1 MYIYWLQLKWLE
13 PDLINLQEVE
23 RSHFSVLA
31 DELGQ
36 LGFQGVHKV
45 HYEKQHGLATFYK
58 TERFELEKS
67 VSRHFNKLMS
77 KIFKEDQFVDK
88 NKHNERI
95 VLFSHFSDRRT
106 GRSIVV
112 GISLFFSSNEH
123 WFWTLNAEAP
133 RMDTLNEKTFIFSPM
148 NERMLA
154 MFYVEASM
162 LIGFTYKNWHI
173 RGPDSVYSSFNL
185 KLRQSDLS
193 LQWWGFAI

>member
-1 MYIYWLQLKWLE
+1 M
-13 PDLINLQEVE
+13 INLQEVE

-45 HYEKQHGLATFYK
+45 HYEEQHGLATFYK
-58 TERFELEKS
+58 TERFEMEKS
-67 VSRHFNKLMS
+67 VSRHFNKLML

-95 VLFSHFSDRRT
+95 VLFSHFSDRKT

-112 GISLFFSSNEH
+112 GISLFFSSKR
-123 WFWTLNAEAP
+123 TLILNAEVEAL
-133 RMDTLNEKTFIFSPM
+133 RMETLNEKTFIFSPI
-148 NERMLA
+148 NERLLA

-162 LIGFTYKNWHI
+162 LIGFTYKN
-173 RGPDSVYSSFNL
+173 
-185 KLRQSDLS
+185 
-193 LQWWGFAI
+193 